1 MPSATLSLRAL
12 NRATLARQMLLERRK
27 VSVTQAIERLAG
39 LQAQAP
45 NPPYIGLW
53 SRLEGF
59 EREQLTQAMRKRRIV
74 RMSTMRSTLHLMTA
88 ADGLAW
94 RPLLEPV
101 HQRGLLG
108 NHKRA
113 LDGIDPAAVIA
124 AGRALLGER
133 PRTNAELGQALAERW
148 PKGEAVSLAALIR
161 NNVPLVHLPP
171 AGCWNS
177 HQSALLQPIG
187 HWLGDAAA
195 GVVPATQDDLLLRY
209 LAAFGPATLAD
220 AGAWSGLTG
229 WKAVAERLRPQLRVF
244 TGEQGQELFDLPRA
258 PRPDPDTP
266 APPRLVAELVE
277 GRPAACR
284 KRRCG
289 CWHLAADSDGDD
301 ASGTPSA
308 CSDPLMPHCGT
319 SQSNSSREGH
329 YRSSRSRATLR
340 PKESGWSVDWVEGGR
355 PAGAERAGRRRLR
368 LRAAGPGL
376 AQADGV
382 EVLRRARARRRHAR
396 AGAHRARRPR
406 RPHPR
411 PGPGRRRLPA
421 QALRIARA
429 AGAHA
434 GGDPPPRR
442 QRRTR

>member
-12 NRATLARQMLLERRK
+12 NRATLARQMLLARRK
-27 VSVTQAIERLAG
+27 VSVAQAIERLAG

-59 EREQLTQAMRKRRIV
+59 EREQLTQAMHKRRIV
-74 RMSTMRSTLHLMTA
+74 RMSAMRSTLHLMTA
-88 ADGLAW
+88 ADALAW

-113 LDGIDPAAVIA
+113 LDGIDQAAVIA
-124 AGRALLGER
+124 AGRALLDER
-133 PRTNAELGQALAERW
+133 PRTRAELGQALAVRW
-148 PKGEAVSLAALIR
+148 PGRDAESLAALIR

-195 GVVPATQDDLLLRY
+195 DVAPATQDDLLLRY

-244 TGEQGQELFDLPRA
+244 IGEQGQELFDLPRA
-258 PRPDPDTP
+258 PRPDPDMP
-266 APPRLVAELVE
+266 APPRLVAEWDNLLLS
-277 GRPAACR
+277 
-284 KRRCG
+284 
-289 CWHLAADSDGDD
+289 HAD
-301 ASGTPSA
+301 
-308 CSDPLMPHCGT
+308 
-319 SQSNSSREGH
+319 
-329 YRSSRSRATLR
+329 RSR
-340 PKESGWSVDWVEGGR
+340 
-355 PAGAERAGRRRLR
+355 
-368 LRAAGPGL
+368 
-376 AQADGV
+376 
-382 EVLRRARARRRHAR
+382 VLNE
-396 AGAHRARRPR
+396 AHRARVFTVNGIVRGTVLLDGFVAGVWKIERAKNAAAVVLEPFTR
-406 RPHPR
+406 WSKAD
-411 PGPGRRRLPA
+411 RLGVQEEA
-421 QALRIARA
+421 MRLLAFA
-429 AGAHA
+429 AADGDGDDGDQRERHA
-434 GGDPPPRR
+434 VRMA
-442 QRRTR
+442 